1 MANYRLETDSKWNDR
16 KWKMPISY
24 LDKDGNQTN
33 DVWSTWQIQFQVMA
47 TNHSTIFLESI
58 LQPPAP

>member
-1 MANYRLETDSKWNDR
+1 MANYRLETDSKWNDS

-33 DVWSTWQIQFQVMA
+33 RQANDKQMVDMA
-47 TNHSTIFLESI
+47 DSSYGDHHNTS
-58 LQPPAP
+58 P